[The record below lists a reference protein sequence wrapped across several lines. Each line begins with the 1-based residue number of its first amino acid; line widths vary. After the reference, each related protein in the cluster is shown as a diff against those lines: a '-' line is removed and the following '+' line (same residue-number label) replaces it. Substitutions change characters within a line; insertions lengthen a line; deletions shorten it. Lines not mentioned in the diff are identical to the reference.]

1 MIGLSCKMVAFIRL
15 NPSYADE
22 SINDPT
28 IRRSINF
35 AKEWGFEGIYMLN
48 AYTLVQLI
56 HAT

>member
-1 MIGLSCKMVAFIRL
+1 MIRLSCEMVAFVGL

-35 AKEWGFEGIYMLN
+35 AKEWGSEGTYMLN
-48 AYTLVQLI
+48 AYALVQLI

>member
-1 MIGLSCKMVAFIRL
+1 MVAFVGL

-35 AKEWGFEGIYMLN
+35 AKEWGSEGTYMLN
-48 AYTLVQLI
+48 AYALVQLI